1 MPGKVQAYVE
11 MANETAASITQ
22 DAEAWMQFLRHS
34 ARFYKYS
41 FNDQLLIYA
50 QRPEATACA
59 SYEIWNNT
67 MHRYI
72 RRGSRGIAL
81 LSPTDNGMQ
90 LRYVFDVADTGELL
104 HSRPVEIWRM
114 EDRHTNTVNT
124 ALDNAF
130 SPLGMNNLRDRLKM
144 ISLESAANYLDG
156 HLKDIVDSV
165 AGSSLSGYD
174 EAEIGRS
181 FLNTAMFSI
190 SYILQTRC
198 GMEPDVST
206 DSLQEIRE
214 WNTPGAVGQLGDA
227 VTQMS
232 KQILRQIEIAIKD
245 YERGVVYDAAELQAE
260 RRLPDPGDGLDRA
273 GAEAPGQVRDD
284 APEVPGGESL
294 GSVHEDDSERDADGA
309 PAGDRIDSSDETGD
323 DHGEPEETERSDR
336 GSEGDEPDGLGG
348 SDEFP
353 EESGGRDDLLGT
365 DLRLTPRTEQ
375 LSLFPSEA
383 EQIRTLDARLIH
395 RPIGTERSDRPVL
408 HLSDEEIEHVLRRGS
423 GFEGGKLRIAALYA
437 QNPTPVDARV
447 FLSNEY
453 GVGGHSHTFL
463 DGTSG
468 FIDYNSRGMQF
479 RRWKTNE
486 EYTLRWHAVERYIR
500 NMMEQGTY
508 LTPKEQQRFAEMQSA
523 FLDAEMPLPQPRMH
537 YPPVEPETL
546 TQGYRSTN
554 GIITQMD
561 IERTLREWNGHIEGK
576 HAMTRFVQEGHSTEE
591 IAERLRAEFGGDLS
605 SLPVMVNDVQR
616 EVPWTDAANALNRLV
631 WDNQFYTEEEQEH
644 LNDSDPVA
652 VREDLT
658 GDSIANDE
666 VADPEALENTP
677 VVQQT
682 ETNAETITSEAEK
695 TVESTIPPLRP
706 GESRIPEHDGIP
718 AMRQIVVDLTPR
730 EQEPPVFSY
739 DLHPGDTVYLGDQA
753 FVVENVGLFDV
764 SFRDPSQTYPVL
776 RAESKEMLQRLL
788 GLDVRNDVYRPGF
801 WPQTPEAVPD
811 VQPVVPVSG
820 ENFHITDDHLGEGGQ
835 KAKYAYN
842 IAAIRTLKTIEAENR
857 GATAEEQEILSR
869 YVGWGGIPQAFD
881 EDNENWG
888 NEYIELKEL
897 LTKDEYDM
905 ARSSTLN
912 AHYTSPTVIRAMY
925 QALEQMGFRTGNI
938 LEPSCGVGNFFGM
951 LPESMRN
958 SNLYGVE
965 LDSVTGRIAS
975 LLYPK
980 ADITIAGFET
990 TDRKDFFDVAIGNV
1004 PFGAYKVPDKAFDR
1018 YNFLIHDY
1026 FFAKALDQVRPG
1038 GVIAFIT
1045 SKGTMDKQSPEVR
1058 KYIAQRAELLGAIR
1072 LPNTAFSA
1080 NANTYV
1086 TSDII
1091 FLQKRDRVIDI
1102 EPDWVH
1108 LGKNPDGITINS
1120 YFVDHPEMVLGQMI
1134 MDESMYG
1141 SLESSCIPF
1150 DGANL
1155 ADQLTEAVLYITG
1168 RYNEAELPEVGDD
1181 VPSQKT
1187 IPADPSVKN
1196 YSFTVVNGEVYY
1208 RQNSVMVQPDLGDV
1222 AKERVKGL
1230 VNLRGIVNDLIQAQ
1244 MDNAPDEAIEMQQR
1258 RLNDAYDAFSAK
1270 YGLISS
1276 RGNANVFSSDASYYL
1291 LCSLEIVNEK
1301 GELERKADMF
1311 TKRTIRHSTPV
1322 THVDTPAEALAVSI
1336 TEKARVD
1343 LPFMAELTGMDEEE
1357 IADQLAGVIF
1367 MLPVPLD
1374 EDGRPTYVTADEYL
1388 SGNVRQKLREAE
1400 DAAEMSPYFD
1410 INVQALQAAQPKD
1423 LEASEIDVRLGAT
1436 WVDKKYI
1443 NDFMYETFQTPFYM
1457 KHSIKVNFSAYTA
1470 EWFID
1475 GKSLMSTNN
1484 VAAYVTYGT
1493 DRANAYRILED
1504 TLNLRDIRIYD
1515 TIQDAEGK
1523 EKRVLNQKET
1533 TLAQQK
1539 QQAIKEAFRDWIW
1552 KDPDRREDLVK
1563 KYNELF
1569 NSIRPREYDGSHI
1582 SFDGMTPE
1590 IDLRE
1595 HQRNAVAH
1603 ILYGGNTLLAH
1614 EVGAGKTFEMVA
1626 AVMESKRLGLCQ
1638 KAMFVVPNHLTEQWA
1653 SEFLRLYP
1661 SANILVATRKDFE
1674 KANRQKFC
1682 ARIATGDYDAVIL
1695 GHSQFERIPVS
1706 QERQQRLLKEQ
1717 IDDITDGIMEM
1728 KRNRGE
1734 RYSIKQLERAKR
1746 QLEVRLKKLEAEEKK
1761 DHVVTFEQLGV
1772 DRLYVDEAHAF
1783 KNLFLFTKMRNVAGL
1798 SASEAQKSSDMFL
1811 KCRYMDEV
1819 TGGRG
1824 IVFATGTPVSNSMTE
1839 LYTMQRY
1846 LQYGTLQQKALSQF
1860 DCWASTFGETT
1871 TAIEL
1876 APEGTGYRARTRFA
1890 KFFNLPELMKLF
1902 SEVADIKTAD
1912 QLNLPRPEA
1921 HYETVVVHP
1930 SEYQKEMVGMLSER
1944 AAAVHSGTVDPSED
1958 NMLKITSDG
1967 RKLGLD
1973 QRLVNPLLPDDPGSK
1988 VNACVGNIVR
1998 IWRDGNAE
2006 KLTQLVFCDLS
2017 TPRGKATNDKEAAA
2031 LADATEETG
2040 IGNFNIYDDIREK
2053 LVDQGIPREQI
2064 AFIHEANTE
2073 TRKKDL
2079 FAKVRSGQVRVLM
2092 GSTQKMGAGTNVQ
2105 DRLIALHDLDCP
2117 WRPGDLEQRAG
2128 RIVRQGNQ
2136 NPEVFIYRYVTEG
2149 TFDGYLWQTV
2159 ENKQKFISQIMS
2171 SKSPVRS
2178 CEDIDETALSYAE
2191 IKALCAGDPRIKEKM
2206 DLDVDVARLRLM
2218 KSDHL
2223 TKQYRLEDQI
2233 LKSLPKEI
2241 DQATQVIAA
2250 FDKDI
2255 ETMQAHPLPEQDFV
2269 GMTAGSTVITEK
2281 EDAGN
2286 LILESCKKSSHGEV
2300 VRVGEYRG
2308 FDLSVQYDL
2317 FNSRFQM
2324 MLQGALTH
2332 RVDVGTD
2339 ARGNIQRLDNTL
2351 ANMPQR
2357 QEDAKARLE
2366 NARNQ
2371 LASAKE
2377 ELGKPFPQEAE
2388 LKTKSARLAELDAE
2402 LNLDR
2407 PKEQLP
2413 KDKKPPEPE
2422 R

>member
-1 MPGKVQAYVE
+1 M
-11 MANETAASITQ
+11 
-22 DAEAWMQFLRHS
+22 
-34 ARFYKYS
+34 
-41 FNDQLLIYA
+41 
-50 QRPEATACA
+50 
-59 SYEIWNNT
+59 
-67 MHRYI
+67 
-72 RRGSRGIAL
+72 
-81 LSPTDNGMQ
+81 
-90 LRYVFDVADTGELL
+90 
-104 HSRPVEIWRM
+104 
-114 EDRHTNTVNT
+114 
-124 ALDNAF
+124 
-130 SPLGMNNLRDRLKM
+130 
-144 ISLESAANYLDG
+144 
-156 HLKDIVDSV
+156 
-165 AGSSLSGYD
+165 
-174 EAEIGRS
+174 
-181 FLNTAMFSI
+181 
-190 SYILQTRC
+190 
-198 GMEPDVST
+198 
-206 DSLQEIRE
+206 
-214 WNTPGAVGQLGDA
+214 
-227 VTQMS
+227 
-232 KQILRQIEIAIKD
+232 
-245 YERGVVYDAAELQAE
+245 
-260 RRLPDPGDGLDRA
+260 
-273 GAEAPGQVRDD
+273 
-284 APEVPGGESL
+284 
-294 GSVHEDDSERDADGA
+294 
-309 PAGDRIDSSDETGD
+309 
-323 DHGEPEETERSDR
+323 
-336 GSEGDEPDGLGG
+336 
-348 SDEFP
+348 
-353 EESGGRDDLLGT
+353 
-365 DLRLTPRTEQ
+365 
-375 LSLFPSEA
+375 
-383 EQIRTLDARLIH
+383 
-395 RPIGTERSDRPVL
+395 
-408 HLSDEEIEHVLRRGS
+408 
-423 GFEGGKLRIAALYA
+423 
-437 QNPTPVDARV
+437 
-447 FLSNEY
+447 
-453 GVGGHSHTFL
+453 
-463 DGTSG
+463 
-468 FIDYNSRGMQF
+468 
-479 RRWKTNE
+479 
-486 EYTLRWHAVERYIR
+486 
-500 NMMEQGTY
+500 
-508 LTPKEQQRFAEMQSA
+508 
-523 FLDAEMPLPQPRMH
+523 
-537 YPPVEPETL
+537 
-546 TQGYRSTN
+546 
-554 GIITQMD
+554 
-561 IERTLREWNGHIEGK
+561 
-576 HAMTRFVQEGHSTEE
+576 
-591 IAERLRAEFGGDLS
+591 
-605 SLPVMVNDVQR
+605 
-616 EVPWTDAANALNRLV
+616 
-631 WDNQFYTEEEQEH
+631 
-644 LNDSDPVA
+644 
-652 VREDLT
+652 
-658 GDSIANDE
+658 
-666 VADPEALENTP
+666 
-677 VVQQT
+677 
-682 ETNAETITSEAEK
+682 
-695 TVESTIPPLRP
+695 
-706 GESRIPEHDGIP
+706 
-718 AMRQIVVDLTPR
+718 
-730 EQEPPVFSY
+730 
-739 DLHPGDTVYLGDQA
+739 
-753 FVVENVGLFDV
+753 
-764 SFRDPSQTYPVL
+764 
-776 RAESKEMLQRLL
+776 
-788 GLDVRNDVYRPGF
+788 
-801 WPQTPEAVPD
+801 
-811 VQPVVPVSG
+811 
-820 ENFHITDDHLGEGGQ
+820 
-835 KAKYAYN
+835 
-842 IAAIRTLKTIEAENR
+842 
-857 GATAEEQEILSR
+857 
-869 YVGWGGIPQAFD
+869 
-881 EDNENWG
+881 
-888 NEYIELKEL
+888 
-897 LTKDEYDM
+897 
-905 ARSSTLN
+905 
-912 AHYTSPTVIRAMY
+912 
-925 QALEQMGFRTGNI
+925 
-938 LEPSCGVGNFFGM
+938 
-951 LPESMRN
+951 
-958 SNLYGVE
+958 
-965 LDSVTGRIAS
+965 
-975 LLYPK
+975 
-980 ADITIAGFET
+980 
-990 TDRKDFFDVAIGNV
+990 
-1004 PFGAYKVPDKAFDR
+1004 
-1018 YNFLIHDY
+1018 
-1026 FFAKALDQVRPG
+1026 
-1038 GVIAFIT
+1038 
-1045 SKGTMDKQSPEVR
+1045 
-1058 KYIAQRAELLGAIR
+1058 
-1072 LPNTAFSA
+1072 
-1080 NANTYV
+1080 
-1086 TSDII
+1086 
-1091 FLQKRDRVIDI
+1091 
-1102 EPDWVH
+1102 
-1108 LGKNPDGITINS
+1108 
-1120 YFVDHPEMVLGQMI
+1120 
-1134 MDESMYG
+1134 
-1141 SLESSCIPF
+1141 
-1150 DGANL
+1150 
-1155 ADQLTEAVLYITG
+1155 
-1168 RYNEAELPEVGDD
+1168 
-1181 VPSQKT
+1181 
-1187 IPADPSVKN
+1187 
-1196 YSFTVVNGEVYY
+1196 
-1208 RQNSVMVQPDLGDV
+1208 
-1222 AKERVKGL
+1222 
-1230 VNLRGIVNDLIQAQ
+1230 
-1244 MDNAPDEAIEMQQR
+1244 
-1258 RLNDAYDAFSAK
+1258 
-1270 YGLISS
+1270 
-1276 RGNANVFSSDASYYL
+1276 
-1291 LCSLEIVNEK
+1291 
-1301 GELERKADMF
+1301 
-1311 TKRTIRHSTPV
+1311 
-1322 THVDTPAEALAVSI
+1322 
-1336 TEKARVD
+1336 
-1343 LPFMAELTGMDEEE
+1343 
-1357 IADQLAGVIF
+1357 
-1367 MLPVPLD
+1367 
-1374 EDGRPTYVTADEYL
+1374 
-1388 SGNVRQKLREAE
+1388 
-1400 DAAEMSPYFD
+1400 
-1410 INVQALQAAQPKD
+1410 
-1423 LEASEIDVRLGAT
+1423 
-1436 WVDKKYI
+1436 
-1443 NDFMYETFQTPFYM
+1443 
-1457 KHSIKVNFSAYTA
+1457 
-1470 EWFID
+1470 
-1475 GKSLMSTNN
+1475 
-1484 VAAYVTYGT
+1484 
-1493 DRANAYRILED
+1493 
-1504 TLNLRDIRIYD
+1504 
-1515 TIQDAEGK
+1515 
-1523 EKRVLNQKET
+1523 
-1533 TLAQQK
+1533 
-1539 QQAIKEAFRDWIW
+1539 
-1552 KDPDRREDLVK
+1552 K

-1846 LQYGTLQQKALSQF
+1846 LQYGTLQQKSLSQF

-1930 SEYQKEMVGMLSER
+1930 SEYQKDMVGMLSER

-1973 QRLVNPLLPDDPGSK
+1973 QRLINPLLPDDPGSK

-2053 LVDQGIPREQI
+2053 LVAQGVPREQI

-2079 FAKVRSGQVRVLM
+2079 FAKVRSGQVRILM

-2269 GMTAGSTVITEK
+2269 GMTAGGAFITEK
-2281 EDAGN
+2281 EEAGN
-2286 LILESCKKSSHGEV
+2286 LILESCQRSTHNGV
-2300 VRVGEYRG
+2300 VHIGEYRG

-2332 RVDVGTD
+2332 RVEVGTD
-2339 ARGNIQRLDNTL
+2339 ARGNIIRLDNTL

-2357 QEDAKARLE
+2357 QADAKARLD

-2377 ELGKPFPQEAE
+2377 ELGKPFPQEEE

-2407 PKEQLP
+2407 PKEQPL